1 MNLTISFANSDVVL
15 AVDVDPSMRVN
26 DFKAYI
32 LNESGFPN
40 DGVILFYRDERLGG
54 SKTLESYGIQEDDM
68 ILASH
73 IEGAGERAA
82 QSAVDSQQVEQMRKA
97 ILYNPDLFSEFSD
110 KMPELAQ
117 NIHDPQKFREA
128 MESTQSAEL
137 AKVLNPDS
145 EEGQMRILE
154 EINQAHVQSNLMQA
168 MEEIPEAF
176 APVTMLYAPLY
187 VNGHLVKALV
197 DSGAQSTVMSPECA
211 ERCGIMHLLDKRM
224 KGVAVGVG
232 KATSIGRI
240 HMAPIKVGSSF
251 FPCSFTVLEG
261 LPTDLLFGLDML
273 KHHQATIHF
282 GQNKLLLGDEEVEF
296 LPESE
301 IPQFAHPEAIPLKVT
316 APPPAKQ
323 SLMPPENRVRRSS
336 NPFTRSQEA
345 LSTSGLQSG
354 SSSGPA
360 AGLSPGP
367 FPGPLSPH
375 PTGFGSG
382 SAAGP
387 PSAPPPSSVNARP
400 NPSSGPPSGP
410 PSDRPPP
417 FSSLLPSNPPSDT
430 QSTFAAGPPTGPP
443 PSGGFPESEIAKL
456 TNLGFNRNEAINAM
470 RQANGNVEM
479 AGAILFGG

>member
-1 MNLTISFANSDVVL
+1 MNLTVSFANSDVLL
-15 AVDVDPSMRVN
+15 AVDVDPSMTVE
-26 DFKAYI
+26 DFKVYI

-73 IEGAGERAA
+73 IEGAGESSA
-82 QSAVDSQQVEQMRKA
+82 QSNVDPQQIEQMRQA

-110 KMPELAQ
+110 KMPDLAQ
-117 NIHDPQKFREA
+117 TIHDPQRFREA
-128 MESTQSAEL
+128 MESTKAAEL
-137 AKVLNPDS
+137 ANVLNPDS
-145 EEGQMRILE
+145 EEGQMRILD
-154 EINQAHVQSNLMQA
+154 EINQAHVQSNLMAA

-176 APVTMLYAPLY
+176 APVTMLYAPLH

-232 KATSIGRI
+232 KATSLGRI

-282 GQNKLLLGDEEVEF
+282 GENKLLLGDEEVEF

-301 IPQFAHPEAIPLKVT
+301 IPQFNHPEEVVPLKVT
-316 APPPAKQ
+316 APPPKQ
-323 SLMPPENRVRRSS
+323 TLMPPQSRPRSSS
-336 NPFTRSQEA
+336 NPFTRAHEA
-345 LSTSGLQSG
+345 PQSSNSGPPSGQPSGPPSG
-354 SSSGPA
+354 SSSGQPSAFSVPSASAPA
-360 AGLSPGP
+360 P
-367 FPGPLSPH
+367 
-375 PTGFGSG
+375 
-382 SAAGP
+382 GP
-387 PSAPPPSSVNARP
+387 PS
-400 NPSSGPPSGP
+400 
-410 PSDRPPP
+410 
-417 FSSLLPSNPPSDT
+417 
-430 QSTFAAGPPTGPP
+430 GPP

-456 TNLGFNRNEAINAM
+456 TNLGFNRNEAINALQ
-470 RQANGNVEM
+470 QANGNVEM